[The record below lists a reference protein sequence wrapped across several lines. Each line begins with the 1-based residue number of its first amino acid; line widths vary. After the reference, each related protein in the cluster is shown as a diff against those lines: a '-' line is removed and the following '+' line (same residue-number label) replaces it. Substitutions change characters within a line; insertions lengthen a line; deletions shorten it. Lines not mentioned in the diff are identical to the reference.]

1 MYADLQNLEKIIS
14 GEKTMDKIKEIIGEI
29 IHEDYE
35 GCEDFIKSGL
45 LDSMDIVD
53 LTEKLEEAYGIE
65 ISGRD
70 IIPENYKNEQAI
82 IELVRKYKGV
92 QE

>member
-1 MYADLQNLEKIIS
+1 ME
-14 GEKTMDKIKEIIGEI
+14 KIKEIIREVI
-29 IHEDYE
+29 DEDYE

-45 LDSMDIVD
+45 LDSMDIMD
-53 LTEKLEEAYGIE
+53 LTEKLEETYGIE

-70 IIPENYKNEQAI
+70 IVPDNYKNEQAI
-82 IELVRKYKGV
+82 TALVRKYKEV